1 MAKRIYPDLAT
12 YLKDTDTTQMA
23 FAEKVGASQ
32 SVISRIV
39 NKQIVP
45 DVALALRIS
54 REARVPLESL
64 IGGREVA

>member
-1 MAKRIYPDLAT
+1 VNRIYPDLKAF
-12 YLKDTDTTQMA
+12 LDDTGMTQAA

-54 REARVPLESL
+54 KEARVPLESL
-64 IGGREVA
+64 TNQSEVA